1 MYSNVLSPL
10 SAEQRQILL
19 TDEPLLTL
27 PAVFA
32 SIPDPRSKHGQRYNL
47 PYLLLCLTAAVLC
60 NCNSTEA
67 VGQWCREQRPLLQR
81 LFGPRLHLSPTASLY
96 RRLLP
101 RLSSHQI
108 EWALARWVR
117 ATLTA
122 ALDDAVALDGKT
134 VRGAA
139 SRDQV
144 APHLLAFRTHAS
156 QETLLQIRVSEKTNE
171 IPVAQAVLPCL
182 ALRGRVY
189 TADALH
195 TQRAFTQAVVDLQG
209 YYLLTVKENQP
220 TLYTDLQTYFS
231 DPEASCEQE
240 QTIDRHKG
248 RLEVRQI
255 RVTTLMNAY
264 LACWPGLAQVAQ
276 LKRSVTTAG
285 KRSEEVVYL
294 ITNLSPLQASPG
306 RLLHLIRGHWSI
318 ENGLHYVRDVTFQ
331 EDRSQLRTG
340 HAPQI
345 LAALRNLVITLIHRQ
360 GSTQIAV
367 TRRWFAFHPEKAL
380 AVLLSSWVPSQ

>member
-1 MYSNVLSPL
+1 MYSNVLAAL
-10 SAEQRQILL
+10 SAEQRHILRTL
-19 TDEPLLTL
+19 APLLTL

-32 SIPDPRSKHGQRYNL
+32 TIADPRSKHGQRYDL
-47 PYLLLCLTAAVLC
+47 PYLLLCLTAALLC

-67 VGQWCREQRPLLQR
+67 IGQWCREQQPLLRR
-81 LFGPRLHLSPTASLY
+81 LFGPRRHLSPTASLY
-96 RRLLP
+96 RWLLP
-101 RLSSHQI
+101 RLASHQF

-117 ATLTA
+117 ATLTTA
-122 ALDDAVALDGKT
+122 EEDAVALDGKT

-139 SRDQV
+139 SPGQV
-144 APHLLAFRTHAS
+144 APHLLAFCTHRS
-156 QETLLQIRVSEKTNE
+156 QETLLQVRVSEKTNE
-171 IPVAQAVLPCL
+171 IPVAQAMLPFL
-182 ALRGRVY
+182 ALHGRVY
-189 TADALH
+189 TAVALH
-195 TQRAFTQAVVDLQG
+195 TQRAFMQAVVDLQG

-220 TLYTDLQTYFS
+220 TLYDDLQTYFS
-231 DPEASCEQE
+231 DPEACYEQA

-255 RVTTLMNAY
+255 RVTTSMNAY

-294 ITNLSPLQASPG
+294 ITNLPPVQASPG
-306 RLLHLIRGHWSI
+306 RLLQLIRGHWSI

-331 EDRSQLRTG
+331 EDRSQIRTG
-340 HAPQI
+340 QAPQI

-360 GSTQIAV
+360 GSTQIAF
-367 TRRWFAFHPEKAL
+367 TRRWFAYHPEQAL
-380 AVLLSSWVPSQ
+380 AVLLSS